1 MCKHSLLI
9 ALLAAIAQ
17 WAAVGWWYMRTCVN
31 RDLTV
36 LCWLCWC
43 RADDIIDL
51 KKAIGKF
58 EADAR
63 EERHDAKSTGG
74 GGGGGR
80 GGKGGPKGG
89 RGGSRGGKGAPRGAK
104 GGDRKGGDRRGGD
117 RKGGDRKGGDRKGG
131 SRGGKGGARGRGR
144 GK

>member
-1 MCKHSLLI
+1 ML
-9 ALLAAIAQ
+9 
-17 WAAVGWWYMRTCVN
+17 
-31 RDLTV
+31 
-36 LCWLCWC
+36 C

-89 RGGSRGGKGAPRGAK
+89 RGGSRGGKGVSIK
-104 GGDRKGGDRRGGD
+104 QLRKSFPATISCKWDH
-117 RKGGDRKGGDRKGG
+117 
-131 SRGGKGGARGRGR
+131 SAQPLHVVTLPSSFPHLSLMNLSA
-144 GK
+144 